1 MVKPCHSFA
10 DVDSAK
16 ERRTA
21 VATSPPIASYQYS
34 SVSIPL
40 RANFKFITIILLV
53 SQLLLLGM
61 PEEPM
66 DGKGATCAIVGV
78 WEVLGRRWSL
88 HILKNLST
96 KEVIRFNELKR
107 SLAGISS
114 TVLSERL
121 LELEREGLVT
131 KKIYPE
137 VPPRV
142 EYSMT
147 PQAKELEVI
156 IKELARWAN
165 KWKSP
170 EIKPLA
176 VKK

>member
-1 MVKPCHSFA
+1 MA
-10 DVDSAK
+10 D
-16 ERRTA
+16 
-21 VATSPPIASYQYS
+21 
-34 SVSIPL
+34 
-40 RANFKFITIILLV
+40 
-53 SQLLLLGM
+53 
-61 PEEPM
+61 EPM
-66 DGKGATCAIVGV
+66 DGKANATCAVVDV
-78 WEVLGRRWSL
+78 WELLGRRWSL

-147 PQAKELEVI
+147 VQARELEVI

-165 KWKSP
+165 KWRRPDGLKTAAIAAQKKS
-170 EIKPLA
+170 
-176 VKK
+176 

>member
-1 MVKPCHSFA
+1 V
-10 DVDSAK
+10 
-16 ERRTA
+16 T
-21 VATSPPIASYQYS
+21 
-34 SVSIPL
+34 
-40 RANFKFITIILLV
+40 
-53 SQLLLLGM
+53 
-61 PEEPM
+61 EEP
-66 DGKGATCAIVGV
+66 DGQVKIDATCTVVDV
-78 WEVLGRRWSL
+78 WELLGRRWSL
-88 HILKNLST
+88 HILKNLKT

-107 SLAGISS
+107 SLPGISS

-142 EYSMT
+142 EYGIT
-147 PQAKELEVI
+147 PQARELEVI
-156 IKELARWAN
+156 IKDLARWAN

-176 VKK
+176 AQNKS

>member
-1 MVKPCHSFA
+1 
-10 DVDSAK
+10 
-16 ERRTA
+16 
-21 VATSPPIASYQYS
+21 
-34 SVSIPL
+34 
-40 RANFKFITIILLV
+40 
-53 SQLLLLGM
+53 M

-66 DGKGATCAIVGV
+66 DGKASGGTCAIVDV
-78 WEVLGRRWSL
+78 WEMLGKRWSL

-107 SLAGISS
+107 SLSGISS

-121 LELEREGLVT
+121 LELERVGLVT

-156 IKELARWAN
+156 IKELARWAE
-165 KWKSP
+165 KWRSPGGLKLTTAATVGTQKKS
-170 EIKPLA
+170 
-176 VKK
+176 

>member
-1 MVKPCHSFA
+1 M
-10 DVDSAK
+10 
-16 ERRTA
+16 R
-21 VATSPPIASYQYS
+21 
-34 SVSIPL
+34 
-40 RANFKFITIILLV
+40 
-53 SQLLLLGM
+53 
-61 PEEPM
+61 EEPM
-66 DGKGATCAIVGV
+66 NGRVATCAIVGV
-78 WEVLGRRWSL
+78 WEALGRRWSL

-107 SLAGISS
+107 SLTGISS

-156 IKELARWAN
+156 IKELARWAD

-170 EIKPLA
+170 AGIKTAA
-176 VKK
+176 VAAQKKS

>member
-1 MVKPCHSFA
+1 
-10 DVDSAK
+10 
-16 ERRTA
+16 
-21 VATSPPIASYQYS
+21 
-34 SVSIPL
+34 
-40 RANFKFITIILLV
+40 
-53 SQLLLLGM
+53 M
-61 PEEPM
+61 PQELTN
-66 DGKGATCAIVGV
+66 GKGATCAIVSV
-78 WEVLGRRWSL
+78 WEALGRRWSL

-156 IKELARWAN
+156 IKELARWAE
-165 KWKSP
+165 KWKNP
-170 EIKPLA
+170 AGIKPVA
-176 VKK
+176 AAQKKS

>member
-1 MVKPCHSFA
+1 
-10 DVDSAK
+10 
-16 ERRTA
+16 
-21 VATSPPIASYQYS
+21 
-34 SVSIPL
+34 
-40 RANFKFITIILLV
+40 
-53 SQLLLLGM
+53 M
-61 PEEPM
+61 PEGLV

-107 SLAGISS
+107 SLTGISS

-156 IKELARWAN
+156 IKELARWAE
-165 KWKSP
+165 KWKRP
-170 EIKPLA
+170 AGLKMAATAA
-176 VKK
+176 VAAQKKSS

>member
-1 MVKPCHSFA
+1 
-10 DVDSAK
+10 
-16 ERRTA
+16 
-21 VATSPPIASYQYS
+21 
-34 SVSIPL
+34 
-40 RANFKFITIILLV
+40 
-53 SQLLLLGM
+53 M
-61 PEEPM
+61 PEELT

-107 SLAGISS
+107 SLLGISS
-114 TVLSERL
+114 TVLSQRL

-142 EYSMT
+142 EYSIT

-156 IKELARWAN
+156 IKDLARWAN

-176 VKK
+176 AKK

>member
-1 MVKPCHSFA
+1 MV
-10 DVDSAK
+10 D
-16 ERRTA
+16 
-21 VATSPPIASYQYS
+21 
-34 SVSIPL
+34 
-40 RANFKFITIILLV
+40 
-53 SQLLLLGM
+53 
-61 PEEPM
+61 
-66 DGKGATCAIVGV
+66 V
-78 WEVLGRRWSL
+78 WELLGRRWSL

-107 SLAGISS
+107 SLSGISS

-142 EYSMT
+142 EYSIT

-156 IKELARWAN
+156 IKELARWAR

-176 VKK
+176 QQKKS

>member
-1 MVKPCHSFA
+1 V
-10 DVDSAK
+10 
-16 ERRTA
+16 T
-21 VATSPPIASYQYS
+21 
-34 SVSIPL
+34 
-40 RANFKFITIILLV
+40 
-53 SQLLLLGM
+53 
-61 PEEPM
+61 EEP
-66 DGKGATCAIVGV
+66 DGPARTDATCTVVDV
-78 WEVLGRRWSL
+78 WELLGRRWSL
-88 HILKNLST
+88 HILKNLKT

-107 SLAGISS
+107 SLPGISS

-142 EYSMT
+142 EYSIT
-147 PQAKELEVI
+147 PQARELEVI
-156 IKELARWAN
+156 IKDLARWAN

-176 VKK
+176 QQKKS

>member
-1 MVKPCHSFA
+1 M
-10 DVDSAK
+10 
-16 ERRTA
+16 
-21 VATSPPIASYQYS
+21 
-34 SVSIPL
+34 SV
-40 RANFKFITIILLV
+40 
-53 SQLLLLGM
+53 
-61 PEEPM
+61 EPA
-66 DGKGATCAIVGV
+66 DGKVGATCAIVDV
-78 WEVLGRRWSL
+78 WELLGRRWSL

-96 KEVIRFNELKR
+96 KDVIRFNELKR

-147 PQAKELEVI
+147 VQAKELEVI

-165 KWKSP
+165 KWRRPDGLKTAA
-170 EIKPLA
+170 IA
-176 VKK
+176 AQKK

>member
-1 MVKPCHSFA
+1 M
-10 DVDSAK
+10 
-16 ERRTA
+16 
-21 VATSPPIASYQYS
+21 TSEP
-34 SVSIPL
+34 SVGENKN
-40 RANFKFITIILLV
+40 AAA
-53 SQLLLLGM
+53 G
-61 PEEPM
+61 
-66 DGKGATCAIVGV
+66 CAIVGV
-78 WEVLGRRWSL
+78 WEALGRRWSL

-96 KEVIRFNELKR
+96 RQVIRFNELKR
-107 SLAGISS
+107 SLPGISS

-147 PQAKELEVI
+147 VQARELEVI
-156 IKELARWAN
+156 IKQLAQWAN

-170 EIKPLA
+170 ALKA
-176 VKK
+176 TTQVSSAKKE

>member
-1 MVKPCHSFA
+1 M
-10 DVDSAK
+10 
-16 ERRTA
+16 T
-21 VATSPPIASYQYS
+21 
-34 SVSIPL
+34 
-40 RANFKFITIILLV
+40 
-53 SQLLLLGM
+53 
-61 PEEPM
+61 EEPEGQVKT
-66 DGKGATCAIVGV
+66 DATCTVVDV
-78 WEVLGRRWSL
+78 WELLGRRWSL
-88 HILKNLST
+88 HILKNLKT

-107 SLAGISS
+107 SLPGISS

-142 EYSMT
+142 EYSIT
-147 PQAKELEVI
+147 PQARELEVI
-156 IKELARWAN
+156 IKDLARWAN

-176 VKK
+176 AQKKS

>member
-1 MVKPCHSFA
+1 V
-10 DVDSAK
+10 
-16 ERRTA
+16 
-21 VATSPPIASYQYS
+21 
-34 SVSIPL
+34 
-40 RANFKFITIILLV
+40 
-53 SQLLLLGM
+53 
-61 PEEPM
+61 PEEPE
-66 DGKGATCAIVGV
+66 DGRTGSTCAIVDV
-78 WEVLGRRWSL
+78 WELLGRRWSL

-107 SLAGISS
+107 SLPGISS

-142 EYSMT
+142 EYSIT
-147 PQAKELEVI
+147 PQARELEVI
-156 IKELARWAN
+156 IRDLARWAN

-176 VKK
+176 PQKKS

>member
-1 MVKPCHSFA
+1 
-10 DVDSAK
+10 
-16 ERRTA
+16 
-21 VATSPPIASYQYS
+21 
-34 SVSIPL
+34 
-40 RANFKFITIILLV
+40 
-53 SQLLLLGM
+53 M
-61 PEEPM
+61 PEEIE
-66 DGKGATCAIVGV
+66 DGRTGSTCAIVVDV
-78 WEVLGRRWSL
+78 WELLGRRWSL

-107 SLAGISS
+107 SLSGISS

-142 EYSMT
+142 EYSIT

-156 IKELARWAN
+156 IKELARWAR

-176 VKK
+176 QQKKS

>member
-1 MVKPCHSFA
+1 
-10 DVDSAK
+10 
-16 ERRTA
+16 
-21 VATSPPIASYQYS
+21 
-34 SVSIPL
+34 
-40 RANFKFITIILLV
+40 
-53 SQLLLLGM
+53 M

-66 DGKGATCAIVGV
+66 NNKGVTCAIVGV

-131 KKIYPE
+131 KKIYAE

-142 EYSMT
+142 EYTIT

-170 EIKPLA
+170 ELKPLA
-176 VKK
+176 AKR

>member
-1 MVKPCHSFA
+1 M
-10 DVDSAK
+10 
-16 ERRTA
+16 T
-21 VATSPPIASYQYS
+21 
-34 SVSIPL
+34 
-40 RANFKFITIILLV
+40 
-53 SQLLLLGM
+53 
-61 PEEPM
+61 EEPM
-66 DGKGATCAIVGV
+66 NAKGATCAIIGV

-96 KEVIRFNELKR
+96 KQVIRFNELKR
-107 SLAGISS
+107 LLAGISS

-156 IKELARWAN
+156 IKELSRWAE
-165 KWKSP
+165 KWKNP
-170 EIKPLA
+170 TGLKAAAIAPR
-176 VKK
+176 KKN